1 MFREAIVRIKISSM
15 AFEELRIILG
25 DQLNENHTWYKEV
38 NPNHCY
44 LMMETLS
51 ETNYVRHQRIKVIG
65 FFQAMRIFADRL
77 RQKGHH
83 VHYIML
89 DDVSNQQDLV
99 DNILR
104 VAELYRVQII
114 SYQDP
119 DEYRLDVAFHQ
130 LSNSKYQIQRF
141 DSEHFMTNREE
152 LGLFFKGKKTYL
164 MENFYRNIRRKF
176 GLLMEEDGI
185 TPLGGIWNYDKEN
198 RKKLPKQIEF
208 PPCKVFP
215 RNVEEIDQM
224 LVKMG
229 VTTMG
234 PAEVSE
240 IKLPLTRQEALELLD
255 HFFQNRIYYFGT
267 YEDAMTDK
275 DELIFHSNLSFAMNI
290 KLIHPLEIVQKA
302 IAFYQDHAD
311 EITMPQIEGFVRQI
325 IGWREFMRGIY
336 WSKMPEFKDLN
347 FFEHSAQLPKW
358 FWTGDTKMKCLS
370 HSIHQSLN
378 TGYAHHIQRL
388 MVIGNFA
395 LLFGANPDEVDA
407 WYLGVYNDAIEWV
420 QLTNTRGMSQFADG
434 GIVGSK
440 PYVSSANYI
449 HKMSD
454 YCSNCTYLNKE
465 KLGDN
470 ACPFNSLYWDF
481 YERNRGQLER
491 NPRIGMMYRM
501 LDKMEVQE
509 KEAILKK
516 AQWIK
521 DHIEEL

>member
-1 MFREAIVRIKISSM
+1 MRRDAIVRLKISSM
-15 AFEELRIILG
+15 PFKELRIILG
-25 DQLNENHTWYKEV
+25 DQLNENHSWLKEV
-38 NPNHCY
+38 NPEHCY

-77 RQKGHH
+77 RQKGHQ
-83 VHYIML
+83 VHYIQL
-89 DDVSNQQDLV
+89 DEDHNQQDLV
-99 DNILR
+99 ANILT
-104 VAELYRVQII
+104 VAKLYGVQVI
-114 SYQDP
+114 SYQEP
-119 DEYRLDVAFHQ
+119 DEYRLDIAFQQ
-130 LSNSKYQIQRF
+130 LAAAPYQVQRM
-141 DSEHFMTNREE
+141 DTEHFMTKREE
-152 LGLFFKGKKTYL
+152 LKLFFKGKKTYL
-164 MENFYRNIRRKF
+164 MENFYRNIRKKF

-208 PPCKVFP
+208 PPSCVFP
-215 RNVEEIDQM
+215 RKVEEIDQM
-224 LVKMG
+224 LSEMKVS
-229 VTTMG
+229 TMG
-234 PAEVSE
+234 PSRVST
-240 IKLPLTRQEALELLD
+240 IHLPLTREEALELLD
-255 HFFQNRIYYFGT
+255 HFFQYRLSNFGT

-290 KLIHPLEIVQKA
+290 KLIHPLEIVKKA
-302 IAFYQDHAD
+302 IAFYQNHSDK
-311 EITMPQIEGFVRQI
+311 ITMPQIEGFVRQI

-336 WSKMPEFKDLN
+336 WAKMPEFKDLN
-347 FFEHSAQLPKW
+347 FFNHHRNLPKW
-358 FWTGDTKMKCLS
+358 FWTGDTKMKCLA
-370 HSIHQSLN
+370 HSIHQSLD

-395 LLFGANPDEVDA
+395 LLYGGNPDDVDA

-454 YCSNCTYLNKE
+454 YCTGCAYLHKE
-465 KLGDN
+465 KLGDL

-481 YERNRGQLER
+481 YERNRAQLER
-491 NPRIGMMYRM
+491 NPRIGMMYRI
-501 LDKMEVQE
+501 LDKMEVKE
-509 KEAILKK
+509 KEAILEK